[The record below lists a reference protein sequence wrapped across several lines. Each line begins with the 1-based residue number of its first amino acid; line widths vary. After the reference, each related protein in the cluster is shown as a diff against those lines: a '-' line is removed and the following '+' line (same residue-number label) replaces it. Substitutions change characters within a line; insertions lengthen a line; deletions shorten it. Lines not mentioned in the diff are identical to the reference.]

1 VSGHDLII
9 DRSHFGLT
17 PKIGAAISIEAAIAM
32 TTSRTPHSSRNKVDT
47 TTLYTILGVYKT
59 ATSADIK
66 AAYRA
71 LALKHHPDKGGDSDT
86 FKIIA
91 RAYKVLSDDDT
102 RQRYDRFGEEGS
114 GGGARPP
121 APPAPL
127 GASSTRVTVAVTKF
141 RAPCCWCGSRGHRP
155 AQCPEWRC
163 WTCRSPHHMK
173 AECPERGCW
182 TCGSYDHM
190 QVQCP
195 ERNGGWLP
203 R

>member
-1 VSGHDLII
+1 MGV
-9 DRSHFGLT
+9 FGTNMADFQLGLAMDDKAGGYLET
-17 PKIGAAISIEAAIAM
+17 DEEIAQDDD
-32 TTSRTPHSSRNKVDT
+32 P
-47 TTLYTILGVYKT
+47 L
-59 ATSADIK
+59 ADIK

-71 LALKHHPDKGGDSDT
+71 LAMKYHPDKGGDSDT

-91 RAYKVLSDDDT
+91 RAYEVLSDDDM

-121 APPAPL
+121 APPAPP